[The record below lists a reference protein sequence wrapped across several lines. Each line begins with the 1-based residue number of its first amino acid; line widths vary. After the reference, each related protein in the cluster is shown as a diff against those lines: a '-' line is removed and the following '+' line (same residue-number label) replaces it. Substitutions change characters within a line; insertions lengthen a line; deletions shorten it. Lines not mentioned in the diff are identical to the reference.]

1 LLLSQDLKKVQ
12 PWNQAAARCVWKKE
26 QETDAGGWQVDA
38 WRAGTIQV
46 HSAASSF
53 RPHSSFVRQKV
64 AALSSL
70 REASVAPS
78 RKSKRFW
85 IWLAAAVVVVV
96 ALLGIGAAR
105 LTRGSGIDL
114 NKLAKVTRADVA
126 RSVVATGKIQPITK
140 VEVKSKASGIVEKLY
155 VDINNQVH
163 KGQQLA
169 QLDQQEIVAQVEAQR
184 AQLAAA
190 EANVSTYQANI
201 EQDKVNAAAPDLPMY
216 KATLDR
222 NLEMQKLGIVSRQ
235 ALDDA
240 NKDYLAAL
248 TRRDSA
254 KAQIGVDAARLKQAR
269 AQVLQAQASLK
280 QLEEQLSYTTIVAPM
295 DGVILSRDV
304 EIGDA
309 VSSILVLGSTATL
322 VMTEG
327 DINQVYVQG
336 KVDEAD
342 IAHVYMSQPA
352 RIKVESFRDRVF
364 NGKVTKIAPLG
375 VEKDNVTTFEVRVS
389 IDNPGGE
396 LKANMTANAEIILD
410 EHKGVLTVPESAVIY
425 DSQKKATVEVPD
437 KKQKEGKRKVPV
449 TVGLSNGSVTEIL
462 SGLKEGDSVVLQQ

>member
-1 LLLSQDLKKVQ
+1 M
-12 PWNQAAARCVWKKE
+12 AA
-26 QETDAGGWQVDA
+26 
-38 WRAGTIQV
+38 
-46 HSAASSF
+46 
-53 RPHSSFVRQKV
+53 
-64 AALSSL
+64 
-70 REASVAPS
+70 S

-85 IWLAAAVVVVV
+85 IWLIVGGVLVV
-96 ALLGIGAAR
+96 ALGGVGLA
-105 LTRGSGIDL
+105 LLVKKSSIDP
-114 NKLAKVTRADVA
+114 NKLVKVTRGDVE

-155 VDINNQVH
+155 SDINSYVH

-169 QLDQQEIVAQVEAQR
+169 QLDQQEILAQVDAQR

-190 EANVSTYQANI
+190 QANVATYEANI
-201 EQDKVNAAAPDLPMY
+201 DQDKVNAAAPDLPMY

-222 NLEMQKLGIVSRQ
+222 NLEMQKQGIVSRQ

-248 TRRDSA
+248 TRRDNS
-254 KAQIGVDAARLKQAR
+254 KAQIGVDAARLKQAK
-269 AQVLQAQASLK
+269 AQVQQAQASLK
-280 QLEEQLSYTTIVAPM
+280 QLEEQLGYTTIVAPM
-295 DGVILSRDV
+295 DGEILSRDV

-327 DINQVYVQG
+327 DTTQVYVQG

-342 IAHVYMSQPA
+342 IAHVYMAQPA

-364 NGKVTKIAPLG
+364 KGKVTKIAPLG

-410 EHKGVLTVPESAVIY
+410 EHKNTLTVPENAVIY
-425 DSQKKATVEVPD
+425 DNQKHASVEVPD
-437 KKQKEGKRKVPV
+437 KKQKDGKRKVPI
-449 TVGLSNGSVTEIL
+449 TVGLSNGSLTEVL
-462 SGLKEGDSVVLQQ
+462 SGLKEGEQVVLQQ

>member
-1 LLLSQDLKKVQ
+1 
-12 PWNQAAARCVWKKE
+12 
-26 QETDAGGWQVDA
+26 
-38 WRAGTIQV
+38 
-46 HSAASSF
+46 
-53 RPHSSFVRQKV
+53 V
-64 AALSSL
+64 AA
-70 REASVAPS
+70 S
-78 RKSKRFW
+78 RKSRKFW
-85 IWLAAAVVVVV
+85 IWLGSAGVLIIVI
-96 ALLGIGAAR
+96 LGVSAAR
-105 LTRGSGIDL
+105 LVRGSQIDPNRL
-114 NKLAKVTRADVA
+114 SKVQRGDVA

-155 VDINNQVH
+155 ADINNRVQ

-190 EANVSTYQANI
+190 QANVGTYEANI

-216 KATLDR
+216 KTTLDR
-222 NLEMQKLGIVSRQ
+222 NLEMQKEGVVSRQ

-240 NKDYLAAL
+240 DRDYLAAL
-248 TRRDSA
+248 NKRDSA
-254 KAQIGVDAARLKQAR
+254 KAQIGVDIAKLKQAR
-269 AQVLQAQASLK
+269 AQVMQSQASLK

-327 DINQVYVQG
+327 DVNQVYVQG

-396 LKANMTANAEIILD
+396 LKANMTANAEILLD
-410 EHKGVLTVPESAVIY
+410 EHKAVLTVPENAVSY
-425 DSQKKATVEVPD
+425 DNQKNAFVDIPD
-437 KKQKEGKRKVPV
+437 KNQKEGFRKIPV
-449 TVGLSNGSVTEIL
+449 KVGLSNGSVTEIA
-462 SGLKEGDSVVLQQ
+462 SGLKEGDQVVLQQ